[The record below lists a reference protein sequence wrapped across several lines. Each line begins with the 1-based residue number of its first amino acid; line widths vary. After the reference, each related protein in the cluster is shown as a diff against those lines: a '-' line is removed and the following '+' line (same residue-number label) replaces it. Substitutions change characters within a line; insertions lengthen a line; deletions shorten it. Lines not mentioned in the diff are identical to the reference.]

1 MTVLSKKTG
10 PTRMSWLLPVL
21 RLALAFV
28 LALGIGFIAGQFLP
42 LPPDDLSTICG
53 KLPAEAVWSDC
64 ISLRSAIAVEEATS
78 IARWAL
84 WLSFGTML
92 ASVIALI
99 GLIQAFLH
107 GQRNIELAIEANRIA
122 LENGKSQS
130 RAYVVVEAVKCQMS
144 EDGRLVTKVEFQN
157 SGLSPALGLRW
168 LYNADLKI
176 VENAETG
183 HNITLSGVAD
193 LEKSH
198 WRQDIPAGKCWTSR
212 PLALQRN
219 DEAGE
224 AMKQAAFIA
233 VTVKIVADY
242 QDVFGTTHELAACF
256 QGRLGTDGFNKL
268 MKAQDDAWE
277 KTVNQ
282 GGSKPHG

>member
-1 MTVLSKKTG
+1 MTVPSKKTG

-21 RLALAFV
+21 GLTLAFV

-42 LPPDDLSTICG
+42 VPPDDLSTICR

-92 ASVIALI
+92 ASVVALI
-99 GLIQAFLH
+99 GLINAFLH
-107 GQRNIELAIEANRIA
+107 GQRSIELTVEANRIA
-122 LENGKSQS
+122 LENAKSQS

-144 EDGRLVTKVEFQN
+144 EDGSLVIKVKFQN
-157 SGLSPALGLRW
+157 SGLSPALRLRW
-168 LYNADLKI
+168 LCDAHLEI
-176 VENAETG
+176 VEKAETR
-183 HNITLSGVAD
+183 HNITLSDDAD

-219 DEAGE
+219 GEAGE

-233 VTVKIVADY
+233 VTIKIVADY
-242 QDVFGTTHELAACF
+242 QDVFGSIHELTACF
-256 QGRLGTDGFNKL
+256 QGRLGTDGFDEL

-277 KTVNQ
+277 KTAKLA
-282 GGSKPHG
+282 GP